1 MNTFQFDDIRF
12 YADTEVPGALQELTK
27 NPMFLQYGKMFLP
40 NWTEQQFIDC
50 LLSLQ
55 SVHAFQKE
63 IIYPNLQNI
72 LSQSSNGLSVSGL
85 EELPKDGSYLY
96 ISNHRDIIFD
106 PASLDICL
114 VESGRDT
121 VAIAIGNNLFVMPWI
136 EKLVKLNKNFTVIRD
151 AVGRDFVTQ
160 SQRLSAYIQKTIVED
175 NTSIWIAQREGR
187 AKDGN
192 DNTHPALL
200 KMLGLSTK
208 DNYIEHFKALQI
220 VPMAISYEF
229 DPCDLMK
236 AKELYL
242 KAQGTYQKTPED
254 DLKSMVIGM
263 TGKKGR
269 IHLALG
275 KVLKEELEA
284 LKELRKNHQIKALAK
299 LIDTKIHQNY
309 HLWSSNYIALDILNN
324 TNEYAHFY
332 PKYYFDYFVQYIE
345 EKLDTLDQDMD
356 RASIRQ
362 LMLEMYAN
370 PVKNQLGLV

>member
-1 MNTFQFDDIRF
+1 MSKFQFEDIRF
-12 YADTEVPGALQELTK
+12 YADTEVAGVLKQLAK

-40 NWTEQQFIDC
+40 DWTEQQFIDC
-50 LLSLQ
+50 LLNLQ

-63 IIYPNLQNI
+63 IIYPNLQNM
-72 LSQSSNGLSVSGL
+72 LSKSSNGLSVSGL

-106 PASLDICL
+106 PASLNVCL
-114 VESGRDT
+114 HEIGRDT
-121 VAIAIGNNLFVMPWI
+121 AAIAIGNNLFVMPWI
-136 EKLVKLNKNFTVIRD
+136 EQLVKLNKNFAVIRD
-151 AVGRDFVTQ
+151 AVGRDFVFQ
-160 SQRLSAYIQKTIVED
+160 SQRLSAYIQQTILEN
-175 NTSIWIAQREGR
+175 NTSVWIAQREGR

-192 DNTHPALL
+192 DSTHPALL

-208 DNYIEHFKALQI
+208 DNYIEHFEALQI

-229 DPCDLMK
+229 DPCDLLK

-254 DLKSMVIGM
+254 DLKSMAIGM

-269 IHLALG
+269 VHLAIG
-275 KVLKEELEA
+275 TVLKEELEA

-299 LIDTKIHQNY
+299 LIDQQIHQNY
-309 HLWSSNYIALDILNN
+309 HLWSSNYIALDLLNN
-324 TNEYAHFY
+324 TKDYAHLY
-332 PKYYFDYFVQYIE
+332 PKYHFDYFVQYLE
-345 EKLDTLDQDMD
+345 EKLDTLEDNMD

-370 PVKNQLGLV
+370 PVKNQLGL